1 MAMKMSVSFNC
12 TFVMLEITNTHLSF
26 QLHEQLLSSITK
38 VLNMYTWSFGYKQ
51 SSRYKVQDHAFGS
64 LSKQQILVHG
74 IYIIDN
80 CQDGFSDYSLIYIR
94 HEYSSYLIMDMQ

>member
-1 MAMKMSVSFNC
+1 M
-12 TFVMLEITNTHLSF
+12 HLAVF
-26 QLHEQLLSSITK
+26 LK
-38 VLNMYTWSFGYKQ
+38 K
-51 SSRYKVQDHAFGS
+51 
-64 LSKQQILVHG
+64 QILVHG